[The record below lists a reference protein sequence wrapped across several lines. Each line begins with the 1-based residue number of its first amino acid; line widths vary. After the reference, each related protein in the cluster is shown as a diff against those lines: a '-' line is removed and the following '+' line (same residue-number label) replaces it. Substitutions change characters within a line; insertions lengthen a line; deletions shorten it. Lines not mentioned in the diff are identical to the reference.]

1 MEIKTLIRQIQIMFG
16 AFCMAQIGFLG
27 VVSWLNAAKQPEV
40 RSLLDTLPFITAF
53 ILLPFGY
60 WFFQK
65 QMDNLLS
72 INDLHEKI
80 AAYRSA
86 TLMKWACF
94 EGATLFA
101 IVAFFITGNQPLQ
114 YLALGLIIHFAV
126 HFPSQT
132 RVQRDLQVSEF

>member
-1 MEIKTLIRQIQIMFG
+1 MEIKTFIRQMQIIFAG
-16 AFCMAQIGFLG
+16 FLLAQTTLLG
-27 VVSWLNAAKQPEV
+27 VVSLLNAAKQPQ
-40 RSLLDTLPFITAF
+40 SGNLLDKLPFITAF

-65 QMDNLLS
+65 QMDNIVS

-80 AAYRSA
+80 AAYRPA
-86 TLMKWACF
+86 ILVKWACF

-101 IVAFFITGNQPLQ
+101 IVAFFLTGNQQLQ
-114 YLALGLIIHFAV
+114 YLTLGLVVHFAG

-132 RVQRDLQVSEF
+132 RVRRELKVSEF